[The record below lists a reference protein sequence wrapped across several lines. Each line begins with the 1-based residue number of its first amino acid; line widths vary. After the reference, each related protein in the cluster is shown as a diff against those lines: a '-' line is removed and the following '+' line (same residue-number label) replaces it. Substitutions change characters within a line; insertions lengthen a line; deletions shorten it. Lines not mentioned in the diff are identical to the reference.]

1 VIRIILDTNVFVS
14 AIFWK
19 GEPYHIL
26 EAWQEHKIKL
36 VFSEEILE
44 EYIRVGTILAKKY
57 KELDLFSMIDLLTI
71 YGELCFPVTLETAI
85 SRDPDDDKF
94 LACALGARCNL
105 IVSGDKDLLDISGYA
120 DIDVL
125 KPADFVKKY
134 L

>member
-1 VIRIILDTNVFVS
+1 MIRIIVDTNVFVS
-14 AIFWK
+14 ALFWK
-19 GEPYHIL
+19 GAPYHIL
-26 EAWQEHKIKL
+26 EAWQENKIKL

-44 EYIRVGTILAKKY
+44 EYIRVGTILGKKY
-57 KELDLFSMIDLLTI
+57 KGLDLFSMIDLLTI
-71 YGELCFPVTLETAI
+71 YGELCFPVTLEAAV

-94 LACALGARCNL
+94 LACALGASCNF

-120 DIDVL
+120 DVDVL

>member
-1 VIRIILDTNVFVS
+1 MIRIILDTNVFVS

>member
-105 IVSGDKDLLDISGYA
+105 IVSGDKDLLDISGYVC
-120 DIDVL
+120 DS
-125 KPADFVKKY
+125 
-134 L
+134 